1 MPNKNI
7 VHINE
12 KEKYEWLWRNGYKP
26 SKCALLL
33 ADYVAKSC
41 NPEWRLLD
49 IGCGDGLTVY
59 SLRKQR
65 FNCQGL
71 DITLAGLKNGK
82 DGFKEE
88 SAWQMSYPDDSFDFT
103 FSTDLLEHL
112 PPEFV
117 DDSIAE
123 IFRVTRYRT
132 FHSIANFAD
141 VRAGRVLHLIREPVE
156 WWRAKFNALNMK
168 GLKFEIIDRKIFLM
182 KYMNIK

>member
-26 SKCALLL
+26 SKCALPL
-33 ADYVAKSC
+33 ADYVASSC
-41 NPEWRLLD
+41 NPGWKLLD
-49 IGCGDGLTVY
+49 IGCGDGSTVY
-59 SLRKQR
+59 ALQSRG

-71 DITLAGLKNGK
+71 DITLAGLKESK
-82 DGFKEE
+82 DGFMEASVWK
-88 SAWQMSYPDDSFDFT
+88 MPCPDEHFDLT

-123 IFRVTRYRT
+123 IFRITKHRT
-132 FHSIANFAD
+132 FHSIANFVD
-141 VRAGRVLHLIREPVE
+141 MRAGRVLHLIHESAE
-156 WWRAKFNALNMK
+156 WWQAKFKVLNTK
-168 GLKFEIIDRKIFLM
+168 NLKFEVIDRKIFLM
-182 KYMNIK
+182 KYREL